1 MTTTTKSLTTELVKS
16 RHYDPVS
23 WQMWYASPM
32 VDLVTELEAECAS
45 RGLTLSRWQTNRGSK
60 AVSITYAIHTGERA
74 HQFRYQ
80 LDATTATSPLWRAQ
94 RPAVRRTGRSA
105 GCWPI

>member
-60 AVSITYAIHTGERA
+60 AVSITYAIHTGGARPPV
-74 HQFRYQ
+74 
-80 LDATTATSPLWRAQ
+80 PL
-94 RPAVRRTGRSA
+94 PTGRD
-105 GCWPI
+105 GGRGHNGPL